1 MISLRTPL
9 IAATLALAGWAG
21 TAQAQM
27 TGANPGILGAGIS
40 AFCSSKYISR
50 MSPR

>member
-21 TAQAQM
+21 TAQAQ
-27 TGANPGILGAGIS
+27 ALSLIHI
-40 AFCSSKYISR
+40 
-50 MSPR
+50 